1 MTVQNHLETIKARL
15 LNQTPPT
22 PDYERI
28 QPVKPSINIGCL
40 LDIPTGSYIEGIH
53 GEHILNGGKAH
64 ITGIVGKGNN
74 FKSTIMHY
82 CDLTALE
89 RMMMATFSSLNTY
102 DTEMNIQEAGLR
114 RFLKRFPLFREMDII
129 DAGFWSITDKVNYYA
144 NEWFEKFK
152 EFLKERRKNKAKLEL
167 ETPFVDRDGVSLM
180 KMIVPTFHQV
190 DSFTEFESEAVAGIA
205 NDNELGEASGNT
217 IHMKQ
222 GLDKTRFLMELPVLS
237 LGSNA
242 YVTLTAHVGKK
253 IEMASGPVK
262 APPDKQLHNLK
273 HGDVVKG
280 VTNKF
285 FFLMLNCWHAMGA
298 APLVNQGTGAA
309 EYPRAGENDAKGDTD
324 LNTVKLIQLRGKNGL
339 TGYTVEIVVSQSEG
353 VLPSLTEFHY
363 LKKRKFGFTGNDR
376 SYVLD
381 LYPDCSLSR
390 TTIRDKLDEDQ
401 RLARAMNITAEIMQI
416 KEYWPTFD
424 KDLWCEPKVLYE
436 DLKKMRYDWNVLL
449 DTRGWWTLQNDKQ
462 PIPYLSTM
470 DLFRM
475 RKGLYK
481 PYWMK

>member
-1 MTVQNHLETIKARL
+1 M
-15 LNQTPPT
+15 
-22 PDYERI
+22 
-28 QPVKPSINIGCL
+28 
-40 LDIPTGSYIEGIH
+40 
-53 GEHILNGGKAH
+53 
-64 ITGIVGKGNN
+64 
-74 FKSTIMHY
+74 
-82 CDLTALE
+82 
-89 RMMMATFSSLNTY
+89 
-102 DTEMNIQEAGLR
+102 
-114 RFLKRFPLFREMDII
+114 
-129 DAGFWSITDKVNYYA
+129 
-144 NEWFEKFK
+144 
-152 EFLKERRKNKAKLEL
+152 
-167 ETPFVDRDGVSLM
+167 
-180 KMIVPTFHQV
+180 
-190 DSFTEFESEAVAGIA
+190 
-205 NDNELGEASGNT
+205 
-217 IHMKQ
+217 
-222 GLDKTRFLMELPVLS
+222 
-237 LGSNA
+237 
-242 YVTLTAHVGKK
+242 
-253 IEMASGPVK
+253 
-262 APPDKQLHNLK
+262 
-273 HGDVVKG
+273 
-280 VTNKF
+280 
-285 FFLMLNCWHAMGA
+285 
-298 APLVNQGTGAA
+298 
-309 EYPRAGENDAKGDTD
+309 
-324 LNTVKLIQLRGKNGL
+324 RGKNGL

-436 DLKKMRYDWNVLL
+436 DLKKMGYDWNVLL